1 MRHHGNFEKMEEY
14 PPLLK
19 INQAFLNGREC
30 DVSQVSQGRLSPS
43 GQFKLFSRIMEVLQ
57 ANYATLNG

>member
-1 MRHHGNFEKMEEY
+1 MRHHGNFENMEEY

-30 DVSQVSQGRLSPS
+30 DVSQVYKGRLRTT
-43 GQFKLFSRIMEVLQ
+43 LFPDSRFFLGSRKSCRQTMRR
-57 ANYATLNG
+57 

>member
-43 GQFKLFSRIMEVLQ
+43 GQFTTYFLGSWKSCRKTMRR
-57 ANYATLNG
+57 